1 MYRRIKLKGILDR
14 FENDSAV
21 ILIEEEKEELIV
33 PKRDLPKG
41 SKVNTYFVIEKNF
54 NGYEIVGI
62 DEEKTILERKKSSSL
77 MDRLKAKRKTSKFK
91 KK

>member
-62 DEEKTILERKKSSSL
+62 DEEKTILEREKSSSL

>member
-1 MYRRIKLKGILDR
+1 MKGILDR

-62 DEEKTILERKKSSSL
+62 DEEKTILEREKSSSL

>member
-1 MYRRIKLKGILDR
+1 MKGILDR

-33 PKRDLPKG
+33 PKRYLPKG

-62 DEEKTILERKKSSSL
+62 DEEKTILEREKSSSL